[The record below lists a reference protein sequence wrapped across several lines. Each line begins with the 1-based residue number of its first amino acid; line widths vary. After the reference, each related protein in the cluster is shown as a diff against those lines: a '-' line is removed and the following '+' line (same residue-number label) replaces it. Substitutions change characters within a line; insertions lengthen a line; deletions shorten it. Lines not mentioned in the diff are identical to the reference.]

1 MHDKPSAQQLS
12 DALIA
17 AIRTSDYRGYAIA
30 YAIGVSPSQLSAW
43 VNRIQPVRAD
53 DARVRKL
60 AALMGVETSDAF
72 RPWRSTT
79 PSTVGTAGVEFRGGR
94 RDPIWRL

>member
-60 AALMGVETSDAF
+60 AALMGVETSDA
-72 RPWRSTT
+72 